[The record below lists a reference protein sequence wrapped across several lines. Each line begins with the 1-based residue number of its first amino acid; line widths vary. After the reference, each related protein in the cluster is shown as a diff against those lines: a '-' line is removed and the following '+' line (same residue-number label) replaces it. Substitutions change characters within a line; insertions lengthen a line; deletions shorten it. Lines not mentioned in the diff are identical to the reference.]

1 MFPGMKNMGNMG
13 KMLKQA
19 QQAQEQMQNEIA
31 AMRLDG
37 TAGGGVVTA
46 TVDGKKN
53 LVALVISPEAL
64 EDADPQMIADLV
76 IAAVSEASRRIDVEV
91 EKKMAAFTSSLGL
104 PPGLGF

>member
-1 MFPGMKNMGNMG
+1 MFPGNMKNMS

-19 QQAQEQMQNEIA
+19 QQAQERMQQEIA
-31 AMRLDG
+31 ALRAEG

-53 LVALVISPEAL
+53 LVALVIAPEVL
-64 EDADPQMIADLV
+64 EDKDPQMLADLV
-76 IAAVSEASRRIDVEV
+76 LAAVNDAARRVDAEV
-91 EKKMAAFTSSLGL
+91 EQKMGGFAQSLGL